1 MSSTLSVTTS
11 QPRSLLSIAR
21 LNIARSR
28 VLPSNCSLLR
38 IDQMSFGRNGG
49 LAPVSFP
56 LFQAKRPVVVVGNS
70 VCGSCMAV
78 LLCFRGRPAL
88 AAHTWRIVVYVRFRA
103 NNGHGTGRAK
113 CRLSGVDENSHHKL
127 QVVPIPSWVLA

>member
-1 MSSTLSVTTS
+1 MPSTFSATTS

-28 VLPSNCSLLR
+28 VLLSSLLR
-38 IDQMSFGRNGG
+38 IDQMCFGRSGS

-56 LFQAKRPVVVVGNS
+56 LFQAKRPVVVVGNC

-113 CRLSGVDENSHHKL
+113 CPLSGVKRTLVGDALMSAFD
-127 QVVPIPSWVLA
+127 P